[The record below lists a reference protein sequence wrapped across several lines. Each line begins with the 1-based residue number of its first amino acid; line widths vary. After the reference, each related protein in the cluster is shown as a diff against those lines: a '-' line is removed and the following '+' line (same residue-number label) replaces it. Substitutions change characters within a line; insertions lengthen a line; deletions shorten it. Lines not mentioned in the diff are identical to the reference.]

1 MLELSTIDTAVGR
14 RDLLNDLQ
22 EGIWVADGQSRIAFA
37 NTALARVLGLASA
50 ELLVGRSWR
59 ELLPAS
65 EATRLGRARP
75 GTDVATAAD
84 TMLLGRDG
92 RHVAVRL
99 VLSRRTAGK
108 QPITI
113 GSVTPANAPASASES
128 EVSGATCR
136 QVMENAVD
144 GICVIEQGKTAFANR
159 RFEELTGYTATQVQ
173 HLGLDRLISAR
184 DRRIIAPLMTQ
195 PGQLMSP
202 VHHEVRIVHRSGHEL
217 DCELRIV
224 PVESDGRPMLLC
236 FIRDVSQLK
245 QAEQSR
251 NDVVAMLSHDL
262 RTPLAAIKEAMS
274 LLSETAAPRLED
286 RQRRY
291 LTIAREEIDR
301 LNRMIDN
308 LVEATRMEAGKVV
321 LRLDAVDLA
330 EVLSSAIE
338 SLSLLINKRNVSVER
353 NIPTRLP
360 QILGDRDRLLRVLNN
375 VLDNALKY
383 SPVGGT
389 IRVEI
394 KFVDPKAAVLTGN
407 GILPNTGYVQ
417 VTISDQGPGIPAEFL
432 DRIFG
437 KFERVDPYGP
447 GIGLG
452 LAIVKSIV
460 EMHHGSV
467 WAQSNLGEGASFN
480 FILPIKENT

>member
-14 RDLLNDLQ
+14 RDFLNDLQ
-22 EGIWVADGQSRIAFA
+22 EGILVADGQGRIAFA
-37 NTALARVLGLASA
+37 NSALARLLGVESA

-59 ELLPAS
+59 DLVPAS

-75 GTDVATAAD
+75 GAEAATTID
-84 TMLLGRDG
+84 TMLAGHDG
-92 RHVAVRL
+92 RNIPIRL
-99 VLSRRTAGK
+99 VVSRRTAGK
-108 QPITI
+108 LPII
-113 GSVTPANAPASASES
+113 VCSVTPAPVPVSSAES
-128 EVSGATCR
+128 DVSGATCR
-136 QVMENAVD
+136 QVMENTVD
-144 GICVIEQGKTAFANR
+144 GICVIEQGRTAFANR
-159 RFEELTGYTATQVQ
+159 RFEELTGYTALQVQ

-184 DRRIIAPLMTQ
+184 DRRIIAPLITQ
-195 PGQLMSP
+195 PGQLMAP
-202 VHHEVRIVHRSGHEL
+202 VLHEVRIVHRSGHEL

-224 PVESDGRPMLLC
+224 PVESDGRPILLC
-236 FIRDVSQLK
+236 FVRDVSQLK

-460 EMHHGSV
+460 EMHHGRV
-467 WAQSNLGEGASFN
+467 WAQSNLGEGASFS
-480 FILPIKENT
+480 FILPIKESV

>member
-14 RDLLNDLQ
+14 RDFLNDLQ
-22 EGIWVADGQSRIAFA
+22 EGILVADGQGHIAFA
-37 NTALARVLGLASA
+37 NSALARLLGLESA

-59 ELLPAS
+59 ELLPAA

-75 GTDVATAAD
+75 GAEAATATD
-84 TMLLGRDG
+84 TVLVGRDG
-92 RHVAVRL
+92 RHIAVRL
-99 VLSRRTAGK
+99 VISRRAAGK
-108 QPITI
+108 LPVIV
-113 GSVTPANAPASASES
+113 GSVTPATAPAPAAES
-128 EVSGATCR
+128 DVSGATCR
-136 QVMENAVD
+136 QVMENTVD
-144 GICVIEQGKTAFANR
+144 GICVIEQGKTTFANR
-159 RFEELTGYTATQVQ
+159 RFEELTGYTAVLVQ

-184 DRRIIAPLMTQ
+184 DRRIIAPLVTQ
-195 PGQLMSP
+195 PGQLMAP

-224 PVESDGRPMLLC
+224 PVESDGRPILLC

-321 LRLDAVDLA
+321 LRLEAVDLA

-353 NIPTRLP
+353 DIPTRLP

-389 IRVEI
+389 IHVEI
-394 KFVDPKAAVLTGN
+394 KFVDPKADVLTGN

-417 VTISDQGPGIPAEFL
+417 VTVSDQGPGIPAEFL

-460 EMHHGSV
+460 EMHHGRV
-467 WAQSNLGEGASFN
+467 WAQSNLGEGASFS
-480 FILPIKENT
+480 FILPIKESV

>member
-1 MLELSTIDTAVGR
+1 MLELSAIDTAVGR
-14 RDLLNDLQ
+14 RDFLNDLQ
-22 EGIWVADGQSRIAFA
+22 EGIWVADGQGRIAFA
-37 NTALARVLGLASA
+37 NVALARLLGLESA
-50 ELLVGRSWR
+50 ELLVGRAWR

-75 GTDVATAAD
+75 GSETAASTD
-84 TMLLGRDG
+84 SMLTGRDG
-92 RHVAVRL
+92 RHIAVRL
-99 VLSRRTAGK
+99 VISRRAAGK
-108 QPITI
+108 TPVVI
-113 GSVTPANAPASASES
+113 GSVTPVGGPVPAPAVD
-128 EVSGATCR
+128 VSGATCR
-136 QVMENAVD
+136 QVMENSVD

-159 RFEELTGYTATQVQ
+159 RFEELTGYTAVQVQ

-184 DRRIIAPLMTQ
+184 DRRIISPLMTQ
-195 PGQLMSP
+195 PGQLMAP

-394 KFVDPKAAVLTGN
+394 RFVDPNAAVLTGN
-407 GILPNTGYVQ
+407 GMLPNTGYVQ
-417 VTISDQGPGIPAEFL
+417 VTVSDEGPGIPAEFL

-460 EMHHGSV
+460 EMHHGRV
-467 WAQSNLGEGASFN
+467 WAQSNLGEGASFS
-480 FILPIKENT
+480 FILPIKENV